1 MIKLDRDGLSLCK
14 IQGELFEKSIT
25 NVSTSSSIF
34 IRRFM
39 NSEIAKTFDSKDF
52 LNDTISINGI
62 YKELDAQFGKSK
74 YGSTKFNGEVLFW
87 IGYIY
92 RYFSYTYD
100 LSSKQVYKIIKPD
113 ELNEMYY
120 VYHTFDC
127 ANAIERILEEKGICF
142 DEDKLNDKLLS
153 LIRNKAYENNISFND
168 SKANNYLFKGNN
180 KTIFLKEAG
189 GPNND
194 NVDNR
199 YETLPLFYK
208 DNIIGEVIFKKI
220 NDDNKELSILFTDDK
235 YNNTE
240 MKLVIINKALNYVN
254 KKLDLKMVRLVIDA
268 NDNEVL
274 KILDKQGFVKTN
286 QNNNYAYLEKRMVCD

>member
-39 NSEIAKTFDSKDF
+39 NSEIAKAFDSKDF
-52 LNDTISINGI
+52 LNDTISVNGI
-62 YKELDAQFGKSK
+62 YKELDAQFGESK
-74 YGSTKFNGEVLFW
+74 YGSTKFNSEVLFW

-100 LSSKQVYKIIKPD
+100 LSSKQVYKIIKPN

-142 DEDKLNDKLLS
+142 EEDKLNDKLLS
-153 LIRNKAYENNISFND
+153 LIRNKAYEKSISFKQHEVNN
-168 SKANNYLFKGNN
+168 SLFKANNKP
-180 KTIFLKEAG
+180 IFLKEAG
-189 GPNND
+189 ANIIPNGD
-194 NVDNR
+194 KK
-199 YETLPLFYK
+199 YEVLPIFYK
-208 DNIIGEVIFKKI
+208 DNLIGEVIFKKI
-220 NDDNKELSILFTDDK
+220 DETISELIITFKNDK
-235 YNNTE
+235 YNNE
-240 MKLVIINKALNYVN
+240 MELVVINKAINYA
-254 KKLDLKMVRLVIDA
+254 KEELGLEMIRLAISKNNDA
-268 NDNEVL
+268 VL
-274 KILDKQGFVKTN
+274 KILEKQGFVKTN

>member
-39 NSEIAKTFDSKDF
+39 NSEIAKAFDSKDF

-62 YKELDAQFGKSK
+62 YKELDAQFGESK
-74 YGSTKFNGEVLFW
+74 YGSTKFNSEVLFW

-100 LSSKQVYKIIKPD
+100 LSSKQVYKIIKPN

-153 LIRNKAYENNISFND
+153 LIRNKAYEKSISFKQHEVNN
-168 SKANNYLFKGNN
+168 SLFKANNKP
-180 KTIFLKEAG
+180 IFLKEAG
-189 GPNND
+189 VEIIPNGD
-194 NVDNR
+194 KK
-199 YETLPLFYK
+199 YEVIPIFYK
-208 DNIIGEVIFKKI
+208 DNLIGEVIFKKI
-220 NDDNKELSILFTDDK
+220 DETISELIIAFKNDK
-235 YNNTE
+235 YNNE
-240 MKLVIINKALNYVN
+240 MELVVINKAINYA
-254 KKLDLKMVRLVIDA
+254 KEELGLEMIRLAISKNNDA
-268 NDNEVL
+268 VL
-274 KILDKQGFVKTN
+274 KILEKQGFIKTN
-286 QNNNYAYLEKRMVCD
+286 QNNNYTYLEKRMMGD

>member
-39 NSEIAKTFDSKDF
+39 NSEIAKAFDSKDF

-62 YKELDAQFGKSK
+62 YKELDAQFGESK
-74 YGSTKFNGEVLFW
+74 YGSTKFNSEVLFW

-100 LSSKQVYKIIKPD
+100 LSSKQVYKIIKPN
-113 ELNEMYY
+113 ELNEIYY

-153 LIRNKAYENNISFND
+153 LIRNKAYEKSISFKQHEVNN
-168 SKANNYLFKGNN
+168 SLFKANNKP
-180 KTIFLKEAG
+180 IFLKEAG
-189 GPNND
+189 VEIIPNGD
-194 NVDNR
+194 KK
-199 YETLPLFYK
+199 YEVIPIFYK
-208 DNIIGEVIFKKI
+208 DNLIGEVIFKKI
-220 NDDNKELSILFTDDK
+220 DETISELIIAFKNDK
-235 YNNTE
+235 YNNE
-240 MKLVIINKALNYVN
+240 MELVVINKAINYA
-254 KKLDLKMVRLVIDA
+254 KEELGLEMIRLAISKNNDA
-268 NDNEVL
+268 VL
-274 KILDKQGFVKTN
+274 KILEKQGFIKTN
-286 QNNNYAYLEKRMVCD
+286 QNNNYTYLEKRMMGD

>member
-39 NSEIAKTFDSKDF
+39 NSEIAKSFDSKDF

-62 YKELDAQFGKSK
+62 YKELDAQFGESK
-74 YGSTKFNGEVLFW
+74 YGSTKFNSEVLFW

-100 LSSKQVYKIIKPD
+100 LSSKQVYKIIKPN

-142 DEDKLNDKLLS
+142 EEDKLNDKLLS
-153 LIRNKAYENNISFND
+153 LIRNRAYEKSISFKQHEVNN
-168 SKANNYLFKGNN
+168 SVFKANNKP
-180 KTIFLKEAG
+180 IFLKEAG
-189 GPNND
+189 ANIIPNGD
-194 NVDNR
+194 KK
-199 YETLPLFYK
+199 YEVLPIFYK
-208 DNIIGEVIFKKI
+208 DNLIGEVIFKKI
-220 NDDNKELSILFTDDK
+220 DETISELIIAFKNDK
-235 YNNTE
+235 YNNE
-240 MKLVIINKALNYVN
+240 MELVVINKAINYA
-254 KKLDLKMVRLVIDA
+254 KEELGLEMIRLAISKNNDA
-268 NDNEVL
+268 GL
-274 KILDKQGFVKTN
+274 KILEKQGFIKTN
-286 QNNNYAYLEKRMVCD
+286 QNNNYAYLEKRMVGD

>member
-39 NSEIAKTFDSKDF
+39 NSEIAKAFDSKDF

-62 YKELDAQFGKSK
+62 YKELDAQFGESK
-74 YGSTKFNGEVLFW
+74 YGSTKFNSEVLFW

-100 LSSKQVYKIIKPD
+100 LSSKQVYKIIKPN

-142 DEDKLNDKLLS
+142 EEDKLNDKLLS
-153 LIRNKAYENNISFND
+153 LIRNKAYEKSISFKQHEVNN
-168 SKANNYLFKGNN
+168 SLFKANNKP
-180 KTIFLKEAG
+180 IFLKEAG
-189 GPNND
+189 ANIIPNGD
-194 NVDNR
+194 KK
-199 YETLPLFYK
+199 YEVLPIFYK
-208 DNIIGEVIFKKI
+208 DNLIGEVIFKKI
-220 NDDNKELSILFTDDK
+220 DETISELIITFKNDK
-235 YNNTE
+235 YNNE
-240 MKLVIINKALNYVN
+240 MELVVINKAINYA
-254 KKLDLKMVRLVIDA
+254 KEELGLEMIRLAISKNNDA
-268 NDNEVL
+268 VL
-274 KILDKQGFVKTN
+274 KILEKQGFIKTN

>member
-39 NSEIAKTFDSKDF
+39 NSEIAKAFDSKDF

-62 YKELDAQFGKSK
+62 YKELDAQFGESK
-74 YGSTKFNGEVLFW
+74 YGSTKFNSEVLFW

-100 LSSKQVYKIIKPD
+100 LSSKQVYKIIKPN

-142 DEDKLNDKLLS
+142 EEDKLNDKLLS
-153 LIRNKAYENNISFND
+153 LIRNKAYEKSISFKQHEVNN
-168 SKANNYLFKGNN
+168 SLFKANNKP
-180 KTIFLKEAG
+180 IFLKEAG
-189 GPNND
+189 ANIIPNGD
-194 NVDNR
+194 KK
-199 YETLPLFYK
+199 YEVLPIFYK
-208 DNIIGEVIFKKI
+208 DNLIGEVIFKKI
-220 NDDNKELSILFTDDK
+220 DETISELIIAFKNDK
-235 YNNTE
+235 YNNE
-240 MKLVIINKALNYVN
+240 MELVVINKAINYA
-254 KKLDLKMVRLVIDA
+254 KEELGLEMIRLAISKNNDA
-268 NDNEVL
+268 VL
-274 KILDKQGFVKTN
+274 KILEKQGFIKTN
-286 QNNNYAYLEKRMVCD
+286 QNNNYTYLEKRMMGD

>member
-39 NSEIAKTFDSKDF
+39 NSEIAKAFDSKDF

-100 LSSKQVYKIIKPD
+100 LSSKQVYKIIKPN
-113 ELNEMYY
+113 ELNEIYY

-153 LIRNKAYENNISFND
+153 LIRNKAYEKSISFKQHEVNN
-168 SKANNYLFKGNN
+168 SLFKANNKP
-180 KTIFLKEAG
+180 IFLKEAG
-189 GPNND
+189 VEIIPNGD
-194 NVDNR
+194 KK
-199 YETLPLFYK
+199 YEVIPIFYK
-208 DNIIGEVIFKKI
+208 DNLIGEVIFKKI
-220 NDDNKELSILFTDDK
+220 DETISELIIAFKNDK
-235 YNNTE
+235 YNNE
-240 MKLVIINKALNYVN
+240 MELVVINKAINYA
-254 KKLDLKMVRLVIDA
+254 KEELGLEMIRLAISKNNDA
-268 NDNEVL
+268 VL
-274 KILDKQGFVKTN
+274 KILEKQGFIKTN
-286 QNNNYAYLEKRMVCD
+286 QNNNYTYLEKRMMGD

>member
-39 NSEIAKTFDSKDF
+39 NSEIAKAFDSKDF

-62 YKELDAQFGKSK
+62 YKELDAQFGESK
-74 YGSTKFNGEVLFW
+74 YGSTKFNSEVLFW

-100 LSSKQVYKIIKPD
+100 LSSKQVYKIIKPN

-142 DEDKLNDKLLS
+142 EEDKLNDKLLS
-153 LIRNKAYENNISFND
+153 LIRNKAYEKSISFKQHEVNN
-168 SKANNYLFKGNN
+168 SLFKANNKP
-180 KTIFLKEAG
+180 IFLKEAG
-189 GPNND
+189 ANIIPNGD
-194 NVDNR
+194 KK
-199 YETLPLFYK
+199 YEVLPIFYK
-208 DNIIGEVIFKKI
+208 DNLIGEVIFKKI
-220 NDDNKELSILFTDDK
+220 DETISELIITFKNDK
-235 YNNTE
+235 YNNE
-240 MKLVIINKALNYVN
+240 MELVVINKAINYA
-254 KKLDLKMVRLVIDA
+254 KEELGLEMIRLAISKNNDA
-268 NDNEVL
+268 VL
-274 KILDKQGFVKTN
+274 KILEKQGFIKTN
-286 QNNNYAYLEKRMVCD
+286 QNNNYTYLEKRMMGD